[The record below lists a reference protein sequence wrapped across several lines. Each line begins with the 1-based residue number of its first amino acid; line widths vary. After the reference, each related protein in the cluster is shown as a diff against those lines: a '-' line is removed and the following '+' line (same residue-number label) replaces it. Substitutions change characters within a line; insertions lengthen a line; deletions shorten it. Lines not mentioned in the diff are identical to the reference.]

1 MLSANEGAQETKA
14 QGAATTMPPLPP
26 DALIIVPVRNTVLF
40 PGLVLPIT
48 LGRPKSIAAAQ
59 QAVRDQRQVGILLQ
73 RDAEVADPTPID
85 MHRMGTLA
93 NIVRYVTGPDGSHH
107 LICQGEQRFQIV
119 EYLSGW
125 PFFVARVLQIAE
137 PDAKT
142 SEIEARFVNLKAQTL
157 EAIQLLPQ
165 APPDLLAAIQSID
178 GPSALADLA
187 IAYMDVKPEE
197 RQEILETVDISAR
210 MDKVSRLLAHR
221 IEVLR
226 LSQEI
231 GRQTKAALDERQ
243 REVLLREQMAAIQ
256 RQLGEGE
263 EGKAAEMAE
272 LDKAIANAG
281 MPKEI
286 EDQARKELRRL
297 QRMPE
302 AAGEY
307 GMVRTYLDWLIELPW
322 ALPEE
327 KPIDIVEARRILD
340 EDHYDLDKIKRRII
354 EYLAVRKLAPQGKAP
369 ILCFV
374 GPPGVGKTSLGQSIA
389 RAMGRK
395 FVRVSLGGVHDE
407 AEIRGHRRTYIGAL
421 PGNIIQAI
429 RKTGSRNCVMMLDE
443 IDKLGA
449 GIQGDPGAA
458 LLEVLD
464 PEQNHTFRD
473 NYLAVPFD
481 LSRVVFITTAN
492 MLDTVPGPLRDR
504 MEIISLAGYT
514 GEEKLEIA
522 HRYLVRR
529 QMEANGLKPGQV
541 EIGDDVLHEIIANY
555 TREAGVR
562 GLERQIGQTLR
573 HAAVRIAEGGSGPI
587 RITRDDLVSILGPP
601 KFESEMAMRTSVPGV
616 ATGLAWTPVGGD
628 ILFIEATRIPGSGRL
643 ILTGQLG
650 EVMKES
656 AQAALSI
663 VKNRA
668 AALGIDAGRFE
679 KSDIH
684 VHVPAGAIPK
694 DGPSAGV
701 AMFMAL
707 VSLMTDRTIR
717 SDTAMT
723 GEISLRGL
731 VLPVGGIKEKVVA
744 AHSAGIKRVMLPA
757 RNRRDYDDI
766 PEVARREM
774 EFVWLERVEEAVAA
788 ALEPKKPAD
797 APPPCRSSPART
809 RSSTARPRDPPT
821 LAARASARFGR
832 AEARNAKAEAG
843 DPGWIPACAG
853 MSGEHERVSV
863 RVANNSGRSI
873 AICVAP
879 AAALLRAGAR
889 RHGECA
895 AFGKHY
901 RQIELHLPVRGL
913 RRRTVQNRTYCAE
926 GKLE

>member
-1 MLSANEGAQETKA
+1 MAEQQMSAKEGASL
-14 QGAATTMPPLPP
+14 GASSMPALPP

-73 RDAEVADPTPID
+73 RAAEVEDPTAID

-93 NIVRYVTGPDGSHH
+93 NVVRYITTPDGSHH
-107 LICQGEQRFQIV
+107 LVCQGEQRFQIV

-125 PFFVARVLQIAE
+125 PFLVARVLRIAE
-137 PDAKT
+137 PET
-142 SEIEARFVNLKAQTL
+142 RSPEIEARFVNLKAQAV
-157 EAIQLLPQ
+157 EAVELLPQ
-165 APPDLLAAIQSID
+165 APAELVAAIQSIEAA
-178 GPSALADLA
+178 PALADLSA
-187 IAYMDVKPEE
+187 AYMDIKPEE
-197 RQEILETVDISAR
+197 KQEILETVDITAR

-231 GRQTKAALDERQ
+231 GRQTKAKLDERQ

-263 EGKAAEMAE
+263 EGKAAEIAE
-272 LDKAIANAG
+272 LDKAISNAG
-281 MPKEI
+281 MPKEV

-322 ALPEE
+322 KLPEE
-327 KPIDIVEARRILD
+327 KPIDIAESRRILD
-340 EDHYDLDKIKRRII
+340 EDHYDLEKIKRRII
-354 EYLAVRKLAPQGKAP
+354 EFLAVRKLSPQGKAP

-389 RAMGRK
+389 RAMDRK

-429 RKTGSRNCVMMLDE
+429 RKAGSRNCVMMLDE

-464 PEQNHTFRD
+464 PEQNNTFRD
-473 NYLAVPFD
+473 NYLGVPFD

-492 MLDTVPGPLRDR
+492 MLDTIPGPLRDR

-514 GEEKLEIA
+514 ADEKMEIA

-529 QMEANGLKPGQV
+529 QTEANGLKPGQA
-541 EIGDDVLHEIIANY
+541 EIDDEALREIIQNY

-562 GLERQIGQTLR
+562 SLERQIGRVLR
-573 HAAVRIAEGGSGPI
+573 HAAVRIAEGQSGPI
-587 RITRDDLVSILGPP
+587 RMTRGDLAAILGAPQ
-601 KFESEMAMRTSVPGV
+601 FESETAMRTSVPGV

-628 ILFIEATRIPGSGRL
+628 ILFIEATRVPGSGRL

-650 EVMKES
+650 EVMRES

-668 AALGIDAGRFE
+668 AALGIDASRFE
-679 KSDIH
+679 KNDIH
-684 VHVPAGAIPK
+684 IHVPAGAIPK

-701 AMFMAL
+701 AMYMAL
-707 VSLMTDRTIR
+707 VSLMTDRTVR

-731 VLPVGGIKEKVVA
+731 VLPVGGIKEKVVG
-744 AHSAGIKRVMLPA
+744 AHRAGIRRIMLPA
-757 RNRRDYDDI
+757 RNRKDYDDI
-766 PEVARREM
+766 SEIARKEV
-774 EFVWLERVEEAVAA
+774 EFIWLERVEEAVAA
-788 ALEPKKPAD
+788 ALEAKKAD
-797 APPPCRSSPART
+797 AAPGTVPQ
-809 RSSTARPRDPPT
+809 
-821 LAARASARFGR
+821 LAG
-832 AEARNAKAEAG
+832 AEA
-843 DPGWIPACAG
+843 
-853 MSGEHERVSV
+853 
-863 RVANNSGRSI
+863 
-873 AICVAP
+873 
-879 AAALLRAGAR
+879 
-889 RHGECA
+889 
-895 AFGKHY
+895 
-901 RQIELHLPVRGL
+901 
-913 RRRTVQNRTYCAE
+913 
-926 GKLE
+926 

>member
-1 MLSANEGAQETKA
+1 MADNEMLAKNAPAEGPAGQ
-14 QGAATTMPPLPP
+14 TTLPPLPP

-40 PGLVLPIT
+40 PGLALPIT
-48 LGRPKSIAAAQ
+48 VGRAKSIAAAQ
-59 QAVRDQRQVGILLQ
+59 QAVRDQKEVGILLQ
-73 RDAEVADPTPID
+73 RAADIADPSPAD
-85 MHRMGTLA
+85 MHRMGTIA
-93 NIVRYVTGPDGSHH
+93 NVVRYLTAPDGSHH

-125 PFFVARVLQIAE
+125 PFFVARVLRIEE
-137 PDAKT
+137 PEDRSA
-142 SEIEARFVNLKAQTL
+142 EIEARFVNLKAQTL

-165 APPDLLAAIQSID
+165 APPELLAAVQQIET
-178 GPSALADLA
+178 PSALADLA
-187 IAYMDVKPEE
+187 VAYMDVKPEE
-197 RQEILETVDISAR
+197 KQEILETVDVSSRI
-210 MDKVSRLLAHR
+210 DKVSRMLAHR

-243 REVLLREQMAAIQ
+243 REALLREQMAAIQ

-272 LDKAIANAG
+272 LDKAITNAG
-281 MPKEI
+281 MPKEV
-286 EDQARKELRRL
+286 EEQARKELRRL

-322 ALPEE
+322 TLPEE
-327 KPIDIVEARRILD
+327 KPIDIAQARRILD
-340 EDHYDLDKIKRRII
+340 EDHYDLEKIKRRII

-389 RAMGRK
+389 RAMDRK

-429 RKTGSRNCVMMLDE
+429 RKAGTRNCVMMLDE

-464 PEQNHTFRD
+464 PEQNNTFRD

-492 MLDTVPGPLRDR
+492 MLDTIPGPLRDR

-514 GEEKLEIA
+514 AHEKLEIA

-541 EIGDDVLHEIIANY
+541 ELADEAIRDIIQNY

-562 GLERQIGQTLR
+562 NLERLIGQALR

-587 RITRDDLVSILGPP
+587 RISRGDLVAILGPP
-601 KFESEMAMRTSVPGV
+601 KFESETAMRLSVPGV

-628 ILFIEATRIPGSGRL
+628 ILFIEATRVPGSGRL

-650 EVMKES
+650 DVMKES

-663 VKNRA
+663 VKNCA
-668 AALGIDAGRFE
+668 TALGIDPARFE

-707 VSLMTDRTIR
+707 TSLMTDRTVR

-744 AHSAGIKRVMLPA
+744 AHSAGIRRVMLPA
-757 RNRRDYDDI
+757 RNKRDFDDI
-766 PEVARREM
+766 PDVARREM
-774 EFVWLERVEEAVAA
+774 EFIWLERVEEAVAN
-788 ALEPKKPAD
+788 ALEPKKPSD
-797 APPPCRSSPART
+797 SSA
-809 RSSTARPRDPPT
+809 SRPQ
-821 LAARASARFGR
+821 LAG
-832 AEARNAKAEAG
+832 AEA
-843 DPGWIPACAG
+843 
-853 MSGEHERVSV
+853 
-863 RVANNSGRSI
+863 
-873 AICVAP
+873 
-879 AAALLRAGAR
+879 
-889 RHGECA
+889 
-895 AFGKHY
+895 
-901 RQIELHLPVRGL
+901 
-913 RRRTVQNRTYCAE
+913 
-926 GKLE
+926 

>member
-1 MLSANEGAQETKA
+1 VAEQQMSAKESAGVGATA
-14 QGAATTMPPLPP
+14 LPPLPS
-26 DALIIVPVRNTVLF
+26 DALIVVPVRNTVLF

-73 RDAEVADPTPID
+73 RAAEVEDPTAID

-93 NIVRYVTGPDGSHH
+93 NVVRYITTPDGSHH
-107 LICQGEQRFQIV
+107 LVCQGEQRFQIA

-125 PFFVARVLQIAE
+125 PFLVARVLRIPE
-137 PDAKT
+137 PDTRT
-142 SEIEARFVNLKAQTL
+142 SEIEARFVNLKAQAV
-157 EAIQLLPQ
+157 EAVELLPQ
-165 APPDLLAAIQSID
+165 APAELVAAIQSIEAA
-178 GPSALADLA
+178 PALADLSA
-187 IAYMDVKPEE
+187 AYMDIKPEE
-197 RQEILETVDISAR
+197 KQEILETVDITAR

-231 GRQTKAALDERQ
+231 SRQTKAALDERQ

-272 LDKAIANAG
+272 LDKAINNAG
-281 MPKEI
+281 MPKDV

-322 ALPEE
+322 KLPDE
-327 KPIDIVEARRILD
+327 KPIDIGQARRILD
-340 EDHYDLDKIKRRII
+340 EDHYDLEKIKRRII
-354 EYLAVRKLAPQGKAP
+354 EFLAVRKLSPQGKAP

-389 RAMGRK
+389 RAMDRK

-429 RKTGSRNCVMMLDE
+429 RKAGSRNCVMMLDE

-464 PEQNHTFRD
+464 PEQNNTFRD
-473 NYLAVPFD
+473 NYLGVPYD

-514 GEEKLEIA
+514 ADEKMEIA

-529 QMEANGLKPGQV
+529 QMEANGLKPGQA
-541 EIGDDVLHEIIANY
+541 EIDDDALREIIQNY

-562 GLERQIGQTLR
+562 SLERQIGQVLR
-573 HAAVRIAEGGSGPI
+573 HAAVRIAEDQNSGPI
-587 RITRDDLVSILGPP
+587 RITRSDLAAILGAPQ
-601 KFESEMAMRTSVPGV
+601 FESETAMRTSVPGV

-628 ILFIEATRIPGSGRL
+628 ILFIEATRVPGSGKL

-650 EVMKES
+650 EVMRES

-668 AALGIDAGRFE
+668 AALGIDANRFE

-707 VSLMTDRTIR
+707 VSLMTDRTVR

-731 VLPVGGIKEKVVA
+731 VLPVGGIKEKVVG
-744 AHSAGIKRVMLPA
+744 AHRAGIRRIMLPA
-757 RNRRDYDDI
+757 RNRKDYDDI
-766 PEVARREM
+766 PEIARKEV
-774 EFVWLERVEEAVAA
+774 EFIWLERVEEAVAA
-788 ALEPKKPAD
+788 ALEPKKAD
-797 APPPCRSSPART
+797 AA
-809 RSSTARPRDPPT
+809 
-821 LAARASARFGR
+821 
-832 AEARNAKAEAG
+832 
-843 DPGWIPACAG
+843 PGAVPQL
-853 MSGEHERVSV
+853 V
-863 RVANNSGRSI
+863 
-873 AICVAP
+873 
-879 AAALLRAGAR
+879 GAQ
-889 RHGECA
+889 A
-895 AFGKHY
+895 
-901 RQIELHLPVRGL
+901 
-913 RRRTVQNRTYCAE
+913 
-926 GKLE
+926 